1 MKGLALLV
9 CRFVL
14 TVCAFVLTTFLLPAL
29 ASGQEPEERR
39 TTAPARSSGRWPVA
53 AAPERADSA
62 ADFAVPHWPRLEGT
76 VGAVAP
82 ERIYWRPTAVARG
95 RHTAQVASPA
105 PTDPHIAD
113 NSFLIEEAYN
123 QEYGVVQHI
132 NAFQRSRSGAWEF
145 TFTQEWPVQPAPRHQ
160 FSYTLVVADYDTV
173 PAAGGGLG
181 DLLLNYRYQLAGLG
195 GGAVAIAPRISLLLP
210 TGESR
215 QGRGAGG
222 TGVEFN
228 LPVSLTLCERLVT
241 HFNVGGSVVPNAKNP
256 AGEEAATY
264 GYFVGQ
270 SLVWRLHPR
279 FNPLLELLFS
289 SQQSVAAPGDAVW
302 ERSVAVNPGFRWAY
316 NFANGLQI
324 VPGIAFPVE
333 VGRANRGEWGV
344 FLYLSF
350 EHPFGASR

>member
-1 MKGLALLV
+1 MEGLALLV
-9 CRFVL
+9 CRLVL
-14 TVCAFVLTTFLLPAL
+14 TACTVVLTMVLLPAL
-29 ASGQEPEERR
+29 ASSQESEERKTS
-39 TTAPARSSGRWPVA
+39 TTANATRKPA
-53 AAPERADSA
+53 EM
-62 ADFAVPHWPRLEGT
+62 
-76 VGAVAP
+76 VAP
-82 ERIYWRPTAVARG
+82 ERTDMTADFSVPRRVRLEIEAGSVLPERVHWRPAEATRARFARPAQPMAV
-95 RHTAQVASPA
+95 
-105 PTDPHIAD
+105 PHIAD

-132 NAFQRSRSGAWEF
+132 NAFQRNRNGNWEF

-160 FSYTLVVADYDTV
+160 FSYTLAVADYDTV
-173 PAAGGGLG
+173 PGAGGGLG
-181 DLLLNYRYQLAGLG
+181 DLLLNYRYQLSGQD

-210 TGESR
+210 TGDSR

-228 LPVSLTLCERLVT
+228 LPVSITLHEQLVT
-241 HFNVGGSVVPNAKNP
+241 HFNAGGSIVPNAKNP

-270 SLVWRLHPR
+270 SFIWRLHPR

-302 ERSVAVNPGFRWAY
+302 ENSVVVNPGFRWAY

-333 VGRANRGEWGV
+333 VGRANRGEWGI

-350 EHPFGASR
+350 EHPFAASR

>member
-1 MKGLALLV
+1 MKGLALMV
-9 CRFVL
+9 CRSVL
-14 TVCAFVLTTFLLPAL
+14 AACAVVLTTILLPAL
-29 ASGQEPEERR
+29 AGGQELEERKTS
-39 TTAPARSSGRWPVA
+39 TTANAGRKPPAM
-53 AAPERADSA
+53 AAPERTDKTV
-62 ADFAVPHWPRLEGT
+62 DFSVPRRPRLEVEAGS
-76 VGAVAP
+76 VLP
-82 ERIYWRPTAVARG
+82 ERVYWRPTEAARARVARPAQ
-95 RHTAQVASPA
+95 TAG
-105 PTDPHIAD
+105 DPHIAD

-132 NAFQRSRSGAWEF
+132 NAFQRGRRGDWEF

-160 FSYTLVVADYDTV
+160 FSYTLAVADYETV
-173 PAAGGGLG
+173 PGAGGGLG
-181 DLLLNYRYQLAGLG
+181 DLLLNYRYQLAGQD

-210 TGESR
+210 TGDSR

-228 LPVSLTLCERLVT
+228 LPVSITLHEQLVT
-241 HFNVGGSVVPNAKNP
+241 HFNAGGSIVPNAKNP

-270 SLVWRLHPR
+270 SFIWRLHPR
-279 FNPLLELLFS
+279 FNPLLEVLFS

-302 ERSVAVNPGFRWAY
+302 ENSVILNPGFRWAY

-333 VGRANRGEWGV
+333 VGRANRGEWGI

-350 EHPFGASR
+350 EHPFAASR

>member
-1 MKGLALLV
+1 MKMLGRLV

-14 TVCAFVLTTFLLPAL
+14 TAGAFLLTTFLLPVL
-29 ASGQEPEERR
+29 ASSQEPEERK
-39 TTAPARSSGRWPVA
+39 TTALVHSSGKQPVA
-53 AAPERADSA
+53 AAPERAA
-62 ADFAVPHWPRLEGT
+62 AAAEFVVPLWPRLEVAVGT
-76 VGAVAP
+76 VSPERIDWRPAAVAP
-82 ERIYWRPTAVARG
+82 VP
-95 RHTAQVASPA
+95 HTAQAASHRSA
-105 PTDPHIAD
+105 DPHIAD

-145 TFTQEWPVQPAPRHQ
+145 TFSQEWPVQPAPRHQ
-160 FSYTLVVADYDTV
+160 FSYTLAVADYDTV
-173 PAAGGGLG
+173 PGAGGGLG
-181 DLLLNYRYQLAGLG
+181 DLLLNYRYQLAGQD
-195 GGAVAIAPRISLLLP
+195 GGAVAIAPRISLLIP

-228 LPVSLTLCERLVT
+228 LPVSITLDERLVT
-241 HFNVGGSVVPNAKNP
+241 HFNVGGSIVPNAKNP
-256 AGEEAATY
+256 AGEEATTY

-270 SLVWRLHPR
+270 SFIWRLHPR

-302 ERSVAVNPGFRWAY
+302 ESRVAVNPGFRWAY
-316 NFANGLQI
+316 NLANGLQI

-333 VGRANRGEWGV
+333 VGRANRGEWGL

-350 EHPFGASR
+350 EHRFAASR

>member
-1 MKGLALLV
+1 MKGLSLFV
-9 CRFVL
+9 YRFVL
-14 TVCAFVLTTFLLPAL
+14 TACAFVLTTFLLPVL
-29 ASGQEPEERR
+29 ASSQEPEEWK
-39 TTAPARSSGRWPVA
+39 TKATAHGTGRGPA
-53 AAPERADSA
+53 AAALKRADSA
-62 ADFAVPHWPRLEGT
+62 ADFIVPFWSRLEVAVGT
-76 VGAVAP
+76 AAP
-82 ERIYWRPTAVARG
+82 ERIYWHPAAVASG

-105 PTDPHIAD
+105 STDPHIAD

-160 FSYTLVVADYDTV
+160 LSYTLAVVDYDTV
-173 PAAGGGLG
+173 PGAGGGLG
-181 DLLLNYRYQLAGLG
+181 DLLLNYRYQLVGQG
-195 GGAVAIAPRISLLLP
+195 SGALAIAPRISLLLP
-210 TGESR
+210 TGDSR
-215 QGRGAGG
+215 RGRGAGG

-228 LPVSLTLCERLVT
+228 LPVSLTLFDRWVT

-270 SLVWRLHPR
+270 SFIWRLHPR

-289 SQQSVAAPGDAVW
+289 NQQSVAAPGDAVW
-302 ERSVAVNPGFRWAY
+302 ERSVAVNPGFRWAH

-333 VGRANRGEWGV
+333 VGRANRGEWGI

-350 EHPFGASR
+350 EHSFAASR